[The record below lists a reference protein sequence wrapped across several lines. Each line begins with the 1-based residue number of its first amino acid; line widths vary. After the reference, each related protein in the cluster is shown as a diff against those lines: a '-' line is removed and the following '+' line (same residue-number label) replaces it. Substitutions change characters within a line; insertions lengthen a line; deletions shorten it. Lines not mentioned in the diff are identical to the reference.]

1 MRFPF
6 AHSMRLIAIAAL
18 LLLASPVV
26 AQESVISAVDANAML
41 TEGKLLL
48 IDLRTPEEWRQ
59 TGVPAEARRINVHDP
74 EGPAAFL
81 EKVLGAAGGDK
92 SRPIGLIC
100 RVGNR
105 STQAQKL
112 LLAKGFTNVVNIKE
126 GVMGN
131 DSGPG
136 WIKRGLPTDACPSC

>member
-1 MRFPF
+1 M
-6 AHSMRLIAIAAL
+6 
-18 LLLASPVV
+18 
-26 AQESVISAVDANAML
+26 SAVEANAMVS
-41 TEGKLLL
+41 EGKLLL

-59 TGVPAEARRINVHDP
+59 TGVPAGARRINVRDP

-81 EKVLGAAGGDK
+81 EKVQGAVNGDK

-112 LLAKGFTNVVNIKE
+112 LLAKGFANVVNVKE

-136 WIKRGLPTDACPSC
+136 WIKSGLPIDACPSC